1 MRRRQLLTASAIA
14 IAGVAGC
21 SGGTGSE
28 DATETAASGGGLGT
42 PEDAV
47 ATFYDTL
54 FGEDDI
60 EGTNELYHPESEA
73 PELTASDFEPF
84 GGIEAIDASLQETGR
99 ESESDGRVRIHADV
113 DYTTPAGSSV
123 NEDWFVYREVDGE
136 WLVSMWLPSSSRS
149 DMTVE
154 EAEEIMENA

>member
-28 DATETAASGGGLGT
+28 QATEQSAGPLGT
-42 PEDAV
+42 PENTV
-47 ATFYDTL
+47 STFYGTL
-54 FGEDDI
+54 YGEDDI
-60 EGTNELYHPESEA
+60 EGANELYHPESQA

-84 GGIEAIDASLQETGR
+84 GGVEAIDASVEGTER
-99 ESESDGRVRIHADV
+99 RSESDGRVRIHADV
-113 DYTTPAGSSV
+113 DYSTPAGSAV
-123 NEDWFVYREVDGE
+123 NTDWFVVRRQNGE

-149 DMTVE
+149 DMSTE
-154 EAEEIMENA
+154 EAEGIMQNA